1 MDIVVSETNKG
12 KKALLYEGFTYRIDF
27 VLKSEDISWRCTKRG
42 CKAKLRTD
50 KDITMVISGKLDHTH
65 EVDERKLERN
75 QVRLSVKR
83 KANSDVSERPTK
95 IIRSELQR
103 VEENNLTENDLKGL
117 SDIQRWTNLPF
128 WWSNT
133 LNIKTAK
140 EILSLQHPKRISGFG
155 HKNKILRYIMSK

>member
-1 MDIVVSETNKG
+1 VCDPVFQIVVSETNKG

-50 KDITMVISGKLDHTH
+50 KDIEMVISGKLDHTH
-65 EVDERKLERN
+65 EVDERKLERK
-75 QVRLSVKR
+75 QIRLSVKR

-103 VEENNLTENDLKGL
+103 VEENNLYSL
-117 SDIQRWTNLPF
+117 SWYISMIYPP
-128 WWSNT
+128 
-133 LNIKTAK
+133 
-140 EILSLQHPKRISGFG
+140 ILAQSQFCK
-155 HKNKILRYIMSK
+155 